1 MTTRDSTLPGAA
13 APDPRTQRKYRQR
26 WWTLAV
32 LSLSLLII
40 GLDNTI
46 LNVAL
51 PTLQREF
58 TSSASELQWMVD
70 SYIVVFAGLLLT
82 FGALG
87 DRFGRARALQAGL
100 VIFGLASFAAA
111 YSQSAEQLIAAR
123 AVMGVGGAFIMP
135 ATLSILI
142 DVFPKEE
149 RGRAISIWAGIAGL
163 GIGLGPLAG
172 GVLLEHFWWGSVFM
186 VNVPIVIVAL
196 LAGFFLVP
204 ESRDPD
210 ATAIDLPGAFLSMGA
225 VITLVYAIIEA
236 PARGWLDP
244 LVVGGFVAALV
255 LGITF
260 AVHELR
266 TDAPMLDFRFFRNLR
281 FSFGAAAIGFA
292 FFSLFGMVF
301 LLTQYLQFVRG
312 YSALEAGYR
321 LLPIALGIM
330 AGASQSHRW
339 VARFGTPKVVSAA
352 MIGLALVMATMALW
366 TTDTS
371 YWIVGT
377 VLFLMAAM
385 MGNVMAPSTEAV
397 MGALPMAKA
406 GVGSAM
412 NDLVRQVAGALGVA
426 IIGSVVNTVYAASM
440 EDVVATLPPQAS
452 GPAGDSVG
460 AALRIATEV
469 GGPQGEALAAS
480 ASGAFMDSFG
490 VAALIASGMV
500 LAGSFLVRRYLPV
513 EPAGAPAE
521 PTLDAPQ
528 PRYVGVAPRTGPQ
541 HGD

>member
-1 MTTRDSTLPGAA
+1 MMTQASNPPPVETPASRDE
-13 APDPRTQRKYRQR
+13 RKHRQR
-26 WWTLAV
+26 WWTLAI

-58 TSSASELQWMVD
+58 QSSASELQWMVD

-82 FGALG
+82 LGALG

-100 VIFGLASFAAA
+100 IIFGLSSVAAA
-111 YSQSAEQLIAAR
+111 YADTATQLIAAR
-123 AVMGVGGAFIMP
+123 AVMGIGGAFIMP

-149 RGRAISIWAGIAGL
+149 RGRAISIWAGVAGL

-172 GVLLEHFWWGSVFM
+172 GLLLEWFWWGSVFM
-186 VNVPIVIVAL
+186 INVPIVIIALVAGL
-196 LAGFFLVP
+196 IVVP
-204 ESRDPD
+204 DSRDPEG
-210 ATAIDLPGAFLSMGA
+210 TALDLPGAFLSMGA
-225 VITLVYAIIEA
+225 VTLLVYAIIEA

-244 LVVGGFVAALV
+244 LVVGAFAAALA
-255 LGITF
+255 LGIGF
-260 AVHELR
+260 AIREVR
-266 TDAPMLDFRFFRNLR
+266 TSAPMLDFRFFRNLR

-292 FFSLFGMVF
+292 FFALFGMIF

-312 YSALEAGYR
+312 YTALEAGYR

-330 AGASQSHRW
+330 LGASQSHRW
-339 VARFGTPKVVSAA
+339 VSRFGTPKVVSTA
-352 MIGLALVMATMALW
+352 MVGLALVMASYALW
-366 TTDTS
+366 TTDTP

-377 VLFLMAAM
+377 ALFLMAAT
-385 MGNVMAPSTEAV
+385 MGNIMAPSTEAV

-426 IIGSVVNTVYAASM
+426 IIGSVVNVVYSAQM
-440 EDVVATLPPQAS
+440 DDVVASLPPQAADA
-452 GPAGDSVG
+452 AGDSVG
-460 AALRIATEV
+460 AALRV
-469 GGPQGEALAAS
+469 SSQMGGSQGAALATS
-480 ASGAFMDSFG
+480 ASEAFIDAFG
-490 VAALIASGMV
+490 VAALLAGATV
-500 LAGSFLVRRYLPV
+500 LIGSFLVRRYLP
-513 EPAGAPAE
+513 AE
-521 PTLDAPQ
+521 SAADEHVKPE
-528 PRYVGVAPRTGPQ
+528 GVPYLTGVSRTGHQ
-541 HGD
+541 RGD